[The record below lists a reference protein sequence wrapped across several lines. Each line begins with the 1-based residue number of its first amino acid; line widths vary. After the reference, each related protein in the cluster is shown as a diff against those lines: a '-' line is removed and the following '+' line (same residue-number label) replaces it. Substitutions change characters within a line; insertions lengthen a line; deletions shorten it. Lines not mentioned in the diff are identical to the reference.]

1 MMSTHFLERKRKSP
15 GTILYDLSPIISL
28 IMSPV
33 FFFFFTPS
41 LHISHTDFP
50 AVSPA
55 QLCTC
60 GACFTQCSFTHVCP
74 AKSLLGSKSWL
85 TSQLLNDSLPNHSN
99 PTLLVLLTLLFLSF
113 PYLWSSNILYNM
125 LIIVDYLLC
134 VPQQNVSITRPANCV
149 WNNV

>member
-33 FFFFFTPS
+33 FFFFTPS

-55 QLCTC
+55 QLCTR
-60 GACFTQCSFTHVCP
+60 GACFTQCSFAHVCP

-85 TSQLLNDSLPNHSN
+85 TSQLLNDSLPN
-99 PTLLVLLTLLFLSF
+99 TLTPHFWSSSPYFFFLFHISGLLTYYIICLLL
-113 PYLWSSNILYNM
+113 
-125 LIIVDYLLC
+125 LITYS
-134 VPQQNVSITRPANCV
+134 VSPNRM
-149 WNNV
+149 